1 MEGAWAEV
9 RGARRERVGSKV
21 EFIFAVCGTVAMSV
35 CMLGCF

>member
-21 EFIFAVCGTVAMSV
+21 EFIFAVLCGFVAM
-35 CMLGCF
+35 CFYV